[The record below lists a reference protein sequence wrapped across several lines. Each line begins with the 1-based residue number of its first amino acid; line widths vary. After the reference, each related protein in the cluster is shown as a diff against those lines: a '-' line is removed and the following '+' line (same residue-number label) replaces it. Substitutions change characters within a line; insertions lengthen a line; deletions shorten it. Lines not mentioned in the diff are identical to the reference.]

1 MVLTDRTPPDSQS
14 STWVERGHARR
25 LGRRETDRVIWFCPS
40 CDRAL
45 DVMKKA
51 SGLSHGE
58 KDKGGSVRESIG
70 FFLDGYAALA

>member
-25 LGRRETDRVIWFCPS
+25 LGRRESDHVIWFCPS

-45 DVMKKA
+45 DAMKKA
-51 SGLSHGE
+51 SGFPHGNTVLRRAGI
-58 KDKGGSVRESIG
+58 DR
-70 FFLDGYAALA
+70 FLDGYAGLA